1 MNGVKGILVKCRYC
15 GREVFL
21 HAIAGKY
28 ITGENGE
35 YYENVTAYD
44 PLPDGWHES
53 LFGDPICPECC
64 ATKIHGREAGEKTI
78 WARLGVTLHVTVP
91 QYEDIFGSNKEAADK
106 AFKTVID
113 TGMYTPDG
121 ESYIPTDD
129 GNAID
134 FML

>member
-1 MNGVKGILVKCRYC
+1 MNGVKGMLVKCRYC

-21 HAIAGKY
+21 RAIAGKY
-28 ITGENGE
+28 TTGENGE
-35 YYENVTAYD
+35 RYENVTAYD

-53 LFGDPICPECC
+53 LLGDPICPECC
-64 ATKIHGREAGEKTI
+64 ATKIHGRVAGEKTI
-78 WARLGVTLHVTVP
+78 WARLGVTLHVTET
-91 QYEDIFGSNKEAADK
+91 QYEDIFGNDEKAADK

-113 TGMYTPDG
+113 AGMYTPDG

-129 GNAID
+129 GKDIE